1 MTKLAR
7 TEIATYA
14 HDGRGVAAGRF
25 SSIFAGRAALLML
38 APFAL
43 AACDSAGSVLDDTA
57 RLAAV
62 EQCQQV
68 AGGAGIAGGAVNAV
82 CNCAADRWL
91 DKPVADRM
99 DVSPDAIR
107 AIIND
112 CAGTDR
118 QAPETPASSESY

>member
-1 MTKLAR
+1 MLRLALAAI
-7 TEIATYA
+7 IA
-14 HDGRGVAAGRF
+14 
-25 SSIFAGRAALLML
+25 L
-38 APFAL
+38 PL
-43 AACDSAGSVLDDTA
+43 AACDSAGTVLDDTA

-68 AGGAGIAGGAVNAV
+68 AEGAGIAGGAVNTV
-82 CNCAADRWL
+82 CNCAADKWL
-91 DKPVADRM
+91 EKPVADRI

-118 QAPETPASSESY
+118 KASATPASAENN

>member
-1 MTKLAR
+1 MRLA
-7 TEIATYA
+7 IL
-14 HDGRGVAAGRF
+14 
-25 SSIFAGRAALLML
+25 SL
-38 APFAL
+38 ASLSL
-43 AACDSAGSVLDDTA
+43 AACDSAGTVLDDTA

-68 AGGAGIAGGAVNAV
+68 AEGAGIVGGAVNTV

-91 DKPVADRM
+91 EKPVAERM

-118 QAPETPASSESY
+118 DQASETPASSESY

>member
-1 MTKLAR
+1 MR
-7 TEIATYA
+7 
-14 HDGRGVAAGRF
+14 V
-25 SSIFAGRAALLML
+25 ALLTVAILGL
-38 APFAL
+38 AG
-43 AACDSAGSVLDDTA
+43 CDSAGTVLDDSA

-68 AGGAGIAGGAVNAV
+68 AEGAGIAGGAVNAV

-91 DKPVADRM
+91 DKPVAERI

-107 AIIND
+107 AIINE

-118 QAPETPASSESY
+118 STSDTSATAETM